1 MKKLGL
7 FSSIRTK
14 FTLTFT
20 TMLLGLLILM
30 NTYFL
35 IASRDMIFSSKKSSV
50 MNQASLIA
58 ANLEGPHSVLTND
71 DVIKVME
78 KLNIGGLARI
88 IITGPE
94 GRVLYDAAK
103 SGDDMPE
110 EPEPGFILK
119 YTASALAG
127 YDIFHSVFKNG
138 VFSSSVFIPVMTKGG
153 VIGSIYVCE
162 KDEEQGAILV
172 GLQSTLKNVSI
183 AVATLFI
190 SLLVVI
196 LWTVM
201 RRITAILHAV
211 QSVREG
217 EYNYK
222 IKMSGKDELA
232 LLGDEFNSLTSRLH
246 EVEQIRRQ
254 FVANASHELKTPL
267 ASIRLLSDSILQN
280 DGMPNDKMR
289 EFVSDIGNEAER
301 LTKTTEK
308 LMSLTKHDMSI
319 SDEKT
324 MVDMREVIISTMRML
339 RPLATGGNLALDSNL
354 ESGCFVLASEETV
367 HQIVF
372 NLVENAIKYNKPGGS
387 VAISLQKGIGGVT
400 FTVEDTG
407 IGVPEEDMP
416 FIFDR
421 FYRVDKARSREA
433 GGSGLGL
440 SIVLNAVRELNG
452 AVTAARRDGGGMK
465 FQVVFSEHSKQALI
479 NNEERK

>member
-1 MKKLGL
+1 
-7 FSSIRTK
+7 
-14 FTLTFT
+14 
-20 TMLLGLLILM
+20 MLLGLVVLM

-35 IASRDMIFSSKKSSV
+35 TASRDMIFSSKRTSV
-50 MNQASLIA
+50 MSQASVIA
-58 ANLEGPHSVLTND
+58 SNLEGPYSVLSND

-78 KLNIGGLARI
+78 KLNIGGLSRI

-94 GRVLYDAAK
+94 GRVLYDASDNKDEGSAETERDII
-103 SGDDMPE
+103 SE
-110 EPEPGFILK
+110 
-119 YTASALAG
+119 YTERALSG

-138 VFSSSVFIPVMTKGG
+138 VFSSSVFIPVMVKG
-153 VIGSIYVCE
+153 VIIGSIYVCE
-162 KDEEQGAILV
+162 KDEEQGAILI
-172 GLQSTLKNVSI
+172 GLQNTLKNVSI
-183 AVATLFI
+183 IVSILFI
-190 SLLVVI
+190 SLLIVI
-196 LWTVM
+196 LWTVL
-201 RRITAILHAV
+201 RRITAILHAI

-232 LLGDEFNSLTSRLH
+232 LLGDEFNSLTSRLQ
-246 EVEQIRRQ
+246 ENEQIRRQ

-267 ASIRLLSDSILQN
+267 ASIRLLSDSILHTE
-280 DGMPNDKMR
+280 GMTREQTR

-301 LTKTTEK
+301 LTRTTEK
-308 LMSLTKHDMSI
+308 LMSLTKLDMGI
-319 SDEKT
+319 YDEKA
-324 MVDMREVIISTMRML
+324 MVDMREVIVATMRML
-339 RPLATGGNLALDSNL
+339 RPLATGRNLALDSNL
-354 ESGCFVLASEETV
+354 ESGCYVLASEEAV

-387 VAISLQKGIGGVT
+387 VTVSLQKGSGGVT
-400 FTVEDTG
+400 LTVEDTG

-452 AVTAARRDGGGMK
+452 AITAARREGGGMK
-465 FQVVFSEHSKQALI
+465 FQVVFSENSKQLLVQ
-479 NNEERK
+479 NEERE

>member
-1 MKKLGL
+1 M
-7 FSSIRTK
+7 S
-14 FTLTFT
+14 
-20 TMLLGLLILM
+20 
-30 NTYFL
+30 
-35 IASRDMIFSSKKSSV
+35 
-50 MNQASLIA
+50 QASVIA
-58 ANLEGPHSVLTND
+58 ANLEGPYSVLTND
-71 DVIKVME
+71 DVLKVME
-78 KLNIGGLARI
+78 KLNIGGLSRI

-94 GRVLYDAAK
+94 GRVLYDASNNWDEVA
-103 SGDDMPE
+103 SETDLE
-110 EPEPGFILK
+110 FISTN
-119 YTASALAG
+119 TASALAG
-127 YDIFHSVFKNG
+127 NDIFHSVFKSG
-138 VFSSSVFIPVMTKGG
+138 AFSSSVFIPIMAKGV

-162 KDEEQGAILV
+162 KDEEQGAILI

-183 AVATLFI
+183 IVSILFI

-196 LWTVM
+196 LWMIM
-201 RRITAILHAV
+201 RRITAILHAI

-217 EYNYK
+217 EYNYT
-222 IKMSGKDELA
+222 IKMSGNDELA

-267 ASIRLLSDSILQN
+267 ASIRLLSDSILHN
-280 DGMPNDKMR
+280 DMTVEQTR

-319 SDEKT
+319 YDEKT
-324 MVDMREVIISTMRML
+324 MVDMREVIIATMRML
-339 RPLATGGNLALDSNL
+339 RPLATGGNLALDSKL
-354 ESGCFVLASEETV
+354 ESGCYVLASEETV

-387 VAISLQKGIGGVT
+387 VMVSVQKGSGGVVL
-400 FTVEDTG
+400 TVEDTG
-407 IGVPEEDMP
+407 IGVPAEDMP

-452 AVTAARRDGGGMK
+452 AITAARREGGGMK
-465 FQVVFSEHSKQALI
+465 FQVVFSEQSKQPLMK
-479 NNEERK
+479 NEEGK